1 MSNKQQEGQDG
12 ISWLEEFR
20 NLSDDAAIEDMTTPD
35 LLCVIYVTGIRNNE
49 LREKLLE
56 ISRTQPVQHGIKP
69 THPNNAVMTRSP
81 RAATTAAAD
90 QLPTRHR
97 VQPNTHLS

>member
-12 ISWLEEFR
+12 ISWRKELR

-56 ISRTQPVQHGIKP
+56 ISRPTIKKFDRLVDSFDQARKQLDKMRRPATSAATQPTQTKQQ
-69 THPNNAVMTRSP
+69 RSE
-81 RAATTAAAD
+81 
-90 QLPTRHR
+90 
-97 VQPNTHLS
+97 

>member
-12 ISWLEEFR
+12 ISWREELR
-20 NLSDDAAIEDMTTPD
+20 NLSDDAAIEDMQTPD

-56 ISRTQPVQHGIKP
+56 ISQPTIEKFDWVVDSFDQAKKTAGRNATPSHICCHP
-69 THPNNAVMTRSP
+69 TYTKK
-81 RAATTAAAD
+81 ATKK
-90 QLPTRHR
+90 
-97 VQPNTHLS
+97 